1 MSGATTMST
10 TFDAGAPGQ
19 RPGLSPEVP
28 TLTIAALEAAPHDMF
43 RQYRPRV
50 PLAVRDNGSYIV
62 LRSQDVDRLLSD
74 GRLRAIETDG
84 MKMIGVADG
93 MLLDIFDYSMLTAN
107 GAVHRRRR
115 APFSRTFAARMI
127 ADLRPHIRQTAE
139 DLIDSWP
146 QEGDVDFVGDFAAL
160 VPARLIS
167 EILGLPKQDIPRF
180 TALVYSVSRA
190 FSLTF
195 TRDDLPGMQA
205 DARELQQFV
214 AALIADRRQAP
225 IDDLISRFLA
235 DADTQGELS
244 PIEIIMQI
252 VILIIGGTDT
262 TRVAMAV
269 QVALLLEHRDQ
280 WDAVCRDAALIPAA
294 VAEAMRY
301 EPSVASTPRFSLEA
315 IELDGFVLPAGK
327 VVTLSTMSAMRDE
340 RIYDQPDV
348 FDIRRTDHRRLHP
361 IFGGGAH
368 RCIGEALAKAELEE
382 SLAAVAVRFPQL
394 RLVGGMPKLQ
404 GHTGI
409 RRIGEMRVRRT
420 D

>member
-1 MSGATTMST
+1 MST
-10 TFDAGAPGQ
+10 TLGAGALGPE
-19 RPGLSPEVP
+19 PGLSPEVP
-28 TLTIAALEAAPHDMF
+28 TVTIAALEAAPHDMF
-43 RQYRPRV
+43 RQYRSKG

-62 LRSQDVDRLLSD
+62 FRSEDVERLLSD
-74 GRLRAIETDG
+74 GRLRATETDG
-84 MKMIGVADG
+84 MKLIGVTDG
-93 MLLDIFDYSMLTAN
+93 TLLDIFEFSMLTAN

-127 ADLRPHIRQTAE
+127 ADLRPYIRKTAE
-139 DLIDSWP
+139 DLIDRWP

-195 TRDDLPGMQA
+195 TRDDLPGIQA
-205 DARELQQFV
+205 DARELQKFV
-214 AALIADRRQAP
+214 EALIADRRQSP
-225 IDDLISRFLA
+225 IDDLLSSFLA
-235 DADTQGELS
+235 DADAQGELS
-244 PIEIIMQI
+244 QIEIIMQI

-269 QVALLLEHRDQ
+269 QVALLLEHREQ

-301 EPSVASTPRFSLEA
+301 EPSVASTPRFSLED
-315 IELDGFVLPAGK
+315 IELDGHILPAGK
-327 VVTLSTMSAMRDE
+327 IVSLSTMSAMRDE
-340 RIYDQPDV
+340 AVYEHPDV
-348 FDIRRTDHRRLHP
+348 FDIRRTNHQRSHP
-361 IFGGGAH
+361 VFGGGPH

-382 SLAAVAVRFPQL
+382 GLAVVTARFPQL
-394 RLVGGMPKLQ
+394 RLAGGMPKLQ

-409 RRIGEMRVRRT
+409 RRIGEMRVRRAN
-420 D
+420 